1 MATGGTAAAIRIISS
16 TSNARRLDDAAA
28 FLHQTRSTQEV
39 LIVGASRGAADDLAR
54 RTSAGR
60 GATIGWH
67 RFSLVQLAA
76 RLGLDALVA
85 QGRLPGS
92 PLGAHAV
99 ASRAIFGAIA
109 DGSLRYFAPVAQTPG
124 FPRAVA
130 RTIGELRLA
139 GIPAPALAGEFPGG
153 PDLATLLAGIERE
166 LSDAG
171 TADRASLLTSATDAL
186 VARASIAAHMVT
198 GRRLV
203 LLDPA
208 LASEAERRLVVA
220 LVATASQ
227 TLITLPAGDPEA
239 AAHVASQC
247 GTAVEALA
255 EEGDHGLARLR
266 AYIFQADVPPPS
278 GVPRSVHLSSAPG
291 EAREAVEIAR
301 GVLEQ
306 AQRGVP
312 LDEMAV
318 LVRAPQQYLGLIEH
332 ALARAAIPAWFSRGT
347 RRPDPAGRAMLALLC
362 CAEEGLSARRFAEYL
377 SLSQVPDPLE
387 PTRPASLVP
396 ADDEVLSAGLT
407 EDTDLEDLPAPPA
420 QERADDQWPVLDGT
434 LRAPWRWEALL
445 VESAVIGGRDRW
457 VTRLDGLAH
466 EYRRRIV
473 ELDADEP
480 DAPRAAALTRD
491 LEHLAH
497 LRAFAVPIIEHLD
510 DWRQSPAVWGQWLAR
525 LERLA
530 PRVLR
535 QPTRVLRVL
544 AELRPMAEVGPVGIG
559 EVRKVL
565 AERLRLLA
573 VEPPARRVGRIFVGA
588 PDQARGRAFR
598 VVFVPGLAERIFPQ
612 KLREDPL
619 LLDDMRAGLGDTL
632 PRRHTRASDERLQ
645 LQLAIGAATEQLYLS
660 YPRLDVNE
668 SRPRV
673 PSFYALDV
681 RRALTGR
688 IPSHEDLQQDAY
700 DAGAATLAWP
710 APADPRR
717 AIDTLEHDLSILR
730 PLFDQQD
737 RAKVAGRA
745 RYLLE
750 LNPCLSRSVRE
761 RWARHQTQWSD
772 ADGLMKVSPP
782 LAEALASQRLGSRP
796 YSLSALQHYAAC
808 PYQFLLS
815 AIYRLAP
822 REEAVPL
829 QRLDP
834 LTKGS
839 LFHRVQ
845 SELLRA
851 LRDQQRLPL
860 TPATLGPAHATMRA
874 TLSRVADDER
884 ARLAPA
890 IRRVWDDEI
899 AGMQRDLARW
909 LHLMA
914 EDTDGWVPQW
924 FEYAFGLPGDQGRDA
939 ASLADPVTLDGGFV
953 LRGSMDMVERH
964 PAGALRVT
972 DHKTG
977 RARWPERMI
986 VAGGEALQ
994 PLLYGL
1000 ALEAATGQHV
1010 LGGRLWFCTAAGGFE
1025 QRAVPLTE
1033 TTRRIGREVLEIVDR
1048 GVEHATL
1055 APYPRQGACEWC
1067 DYKVVCGAGE
1077 ERRTARK
1084 VTGRF
1089 PDVDALRGQP

>member
-1 MATGGTAAAIRIISS
+1 MATGSTSMSVRIITS
-16 TSNARRLDDAAA
+16 TSSAVRQREAVGV
-28 FLHQTRSTQEV
+28 LHDSLPDHEV
-39 LIVGASRGAADDLAR
+39 LIVASSRGAADDLAR
-54 RTSAGR
+54 RAAAGR
-60 GATIGWH
+60 GASFGWH
-67 RFSLVQLAA
+67 RFGVLQLAA
-76 RLGLDALVA
+76 RLGIDALVA
-85 QGRLPGS
+85 SGRLPGS
-92 PLGAHAV
+92 PLGAEAV

-109 DGSLRYFAPVAQTPG
+109 DGSLRYFSPVAQTPG

-139 GIPAPALAGEFPGG
+139 GVAAADLAAHEPAGR
-153 PDLATLLAGIERE
+153 DLATLLAYVDRE
-166 LSDAG
+166 LAG
-171 TADRASLLTSATDAL
+171 AGAADRALLLASATEALDERTGAAAAL
-186 VARASIAAHMVT
+186 VA
-198 GRRLV
+198 GRRL
-203 LLDPA
+203 LLIDPA
-208 LASEAERRLVVA
+208 LASEAELRFVA
-220 LVATASQ
+220 ALAAAAAQ
-227 TLITLPAGDPEA
+227 TLMTLPAGDSDTSRRIA
-239 AAHVASQC
+239 ARC
-247 GTAVEALA
+247 GVAVETLS
-255 EEGDHGLARLR
+255 ESSEVGLGRLR
-266 AYIFQADVPPPS
+266 ARIFQSDVSP
-278 GVPRSVHLSSAPG
+278 VPDEQASVHLFSAPG
-291 EAREAVEIAR
+291 EAREAVEIVR
-301 GVLEQ
+301 RVLAE

-312 LDEMAV
+312 FDQMAV
-318 LVRAPQQYLGLIEH
+318 LVRAPQQYLGLLEH
-332 ALARAAIPAWFSRGT
+332 ALARAAIPSWFDRGT
-347 RRPDPAGRAMLALLC
+347 RRPDPAGRAVLALLY

-377 SLSQVPDPLE
+377 SLAQVPDPLE
-387 PTRPASLVP
+387 PTLPAALVA

-407 EDTDLEDLPAPPA
+407 DGTTPADPPSPPA
-420 QERADDQWPVLDGT
+420 RTTAAPEEPVVDGT
-434 LRAPWRWEALL
+434 LRAPWRWESLL

-457 VTRLDGLAH
+457 VSRLDGLAH
-466 EYRRRIV
+466 EYRRRLA

-480 DAPRAAALTRD
+480 DAPRAAALSRD

-497 LRAFAVPIIEHLD
+497 LRVYALPLIEQLD
-510 DWRQSPAVWGQWLAR
+510 EWRQTTASWGEWLTR
-525 LERLA
+525 LESFA

-573 VEPPARRVGRIFVGA
+573 VEPPARRFGRLFVGA
-588 PDQARGRAFR
+588 PDHARGRVFR

-619 LLDDMRAGLGDTL
+619 LLDQTRRALEGTL
-632 PRRHTRASDERLQ
+632 PQRDRRASDERLQ
-645 LQLAIGAATEQLYLS
+645 LQLAIGAATERLYLS

-681 RRALTGR
+681 TRALTGR

-710 APADPRR
+710 APSDPLR
-717 AIDTLEHDLSILR
+717 AIDSLEHDLAILR
-730 PLFDQQD
+730 PLFDEPD
-737 RAKVAGRA
+737 RAKAAGRA

-750 LNPCLSRSVRE
+750 LNACLSRSVRE

-772 ADGLMKVSPP
+772 ADGLLKVSE
-782 LAEALASQRLGSRP
+782 LTAEALTSHRLGRRP

-808 PYQFLLS
+808 PYRFLLS
-815 AIYRLAP
+815 AVYRLAP
-822 REEAVPL
+822 REDAMPL

-845 SELLRA
+845 TELFRTLRE
-851 LRDQQRLPL
+851 QGRLPL
-860 TPATLGPAHATMRA
+860 RPATLDEALATMGD
-874 TLSRVADDER
+874 TLARVADDER

-899 AGMQRDLARW
+899 AAMQRDLARW
-909 LHLMA
+909 LQLMA

-924 FEYAFGLPGDQGRDA
+924 FEFGFGLPDDRARDA
-939 ASLADPVTLDGGFV
+939 ASLREPVTLDGRFI
-953 LRGSMDMVERH
+953 LRGSMDLVERH

-977 RARWPERMI
+977 RARWPDRMV

-1000 ALEAATGQHV
+1000 ALEAATSEPV
-1010 LGGRLWFCTAAGGFE
+1010 LEGRLWFCTAAGEFAE
-1025 QRAVPLTE
+1025 RSVPLTE
-1033 TTRRIGREVLEIVDR
+1033 TTRRVGLEVLEIVDR
-1048 GVEHATL
+1048 GVEHAVL
-1055 APYPRQGACEWC
+1055 APYPRAGACEWC
-1067 DYKVVCGAGE
+1067 DFTAVCGTSE
-1077 ERRTARK
+1077 EHRTGRK
-1084 VTGRF
+1084 VPGRF
-1089 PDVDALRGQP
+1089 PDLDALRGKP